1 MGCLA
6 KGEER
11 EMKMV
16 DIMGCPGCA
25 YYGMPWGLPEYFSE
39 AGLDAKGRRA
49 CSGIP
54 DLAASMHLLWD
65 MPGKE

>member
-11 EMKMV
+11 EVKMV

-39 AGLDAKGRRA
+39 AGLDAKGRA